1 MRTGAP
7 SAWRGDQ
14 IVPDIDDYRPPGDG
28 IHHPSRRVVRARPF
42 RHPEIFPDPLSR
54 GCLTDAPSPSVQV
67 DEGDTYKLSKAE
79 RDAIMVRTTAKTRA
93 ERIKQVRE
101 QEKLWARH
109 KAREYRS
116 SVKDHHA
123 ELNAQLHDGWV
134 KARDEKQKQL
144 ERDYSNA
151 AAGIGRAQRA
161 AQRQAVEDKRV
172 RAARAQREA
181 QKFDNKLVA
190 LERFETAL
198 KKEYERL
205 DELESPLFKARDR
218 RNKAEQLA
226 KNVRTGMRDKWEK
239 DERDGVH
246 TRRDAMRTMAE
257 AGKSRRVYRPDA
269 FKMTHFNDIM
279 AGPAPGP
286 KQRMKYK
293 EKMDG
298 GPGAPTAYAGD
309 WFPRDAAG
317 AYVVKREQAFGAK
330 LKAEREQARLEDE
343 RLELAERTKKERAL
357 YMKRSAKAIQYERAA
372 RDEKPL
378 SAQSAEIREEGKEKI
393 KNIGKVDAAEE
404 EKQARAAQQE
414 MERDFQFKDIDE
426 PTGPSAS
433 GPSVG
438 FDDAAPFEG
447 MFDEKQEDAR
457 LDQILSQ
464 GLDPDDPLLKVLQMA
479 KEAVPRG
486 AAAERLARHGVVG
499 STMEEIAA
507 IAHGGDDEYEDPVC
521 QPVPFQGPAPP
532 SPRVI
537 ALSEDSDSD
546 DEDGYTPS
554 GGGAGLPP
562 GESNFYSDAQLD
574 AALAAVAAR
583 NNTPSRF
590 GITEDEDE
598 ESAARRSAEELDFVS
613 SALQD
618 DTMNTTGVFSRSG
631 DEERDFRDLP
641 DQGGF
646 GSPEERSPRA
656 AGAGPVSE
664 STAVVSTV
672 PGASSSSGT
681 AEEEMKASLAAT
693 TRAMD
698 RVTAAASAAE
708 YNLHAA
714 SLLASADTGMPGRV
728 EIPELKPLDAILG
741 ALGKQVEA
749 LDAAAAAAARAA
761 AEPSAG
767 SFTSSDI
774 ISQAEASLEGRTPG
788 LGFEYDETV
797 STEMGDTSAMYAAA
811 SAAALNSAPPTEA
824 SAHAAT
830 PGGGADGTP
839 GGAATA
845 TTPQSAGG
853 SDYKIEP
860 QRDASAAVVHSATP
874 AGIGQHQRR
883 NFLSTEPEIAS
894 IAAKIAAA
902 AYAQN
907 PGEAPETV
915 AKRVAAAMT
924 EALEAQKA
932 TRSPNT
938 RVDAPGS
945 PALWDES
952 DGNVD
957 SSWARALGALDNEWA
972 KSVVDIAPVPKTTS
986 PPRYADT
993 GYDDEEEEEE
1003 RVSEEEER
1011 ASVST
1016 LAPPVRVPLDASDPS
1031 STRPEG
1037 VRVGGGGWGG
1047 LDRSADTEMSLSL
1060 DGRSLAALANASF
1073 DVPTDEE
1080 NDMFISDSDVEG
1092 SNAWEDFKTTVFTP
1106 TRAKKAPAPQTTA
1119 KVKPAKSKKG
1129 KPPAAPAFKARVQ
1142 RLAAKEQ
1149 AKAKVSE
1156 PVSPEDE
1163 AAAAEERMRKRKE
1176 AAALRKKAAAFD
1188 RRNREHLQKLQTLRK
1203 K

>member
-1 MRTGAP
+1 
-7 SAWRGDQ
+7 
-14 IVPDIDDYRPPGDG
+14 
-28 IHHPSRRVVRARPF
+28 
-42 RHPEIFPDPLSR
+42 
-54 GCLTDAPSPSVQV
+54 
-67 DEGDTYKLSKAE
+67 
-79 RDAIMVRTTAKTRA
+79 
-93 ERIKQVRE
+93 
-101 QEKLWARH
+101 
-109 KAREYRS
+109 
-116 SVKDHHA
+116 
-123 ELNAQLHDGWV
+123 
-134 KARDEKQKQL
+134 
-144 ERDYSNA
+144 
-151 AAGIGRAQRA
+151 
-161 AQRQAVEDKRV
+161 
-172 RAARAQREA
+172 
-181 QKFDNKLVA
+181 
-190 LERFETAL
+190 
-198 KKEYERL
+198 
-205 DELESPLFKARDR
+205 
-218 RNKAEQLA
+218 
-226 KNVRTGMRDKWEK
+226 
-239 DERDGVH
+239 
-246 TRRDAMRTMAE
+246 
-257 AGKSRRVYRPDA
+257 
-269 FKMTHFNDIM
+269 
-279 AGPAPGP
+279 
-286 KQRMKYK
+286 
-293 EKMDG
+293 
-298 GPGAPTAYAGD
+298 
-309 WFPRDAAG
+309 
-317 AYVVKREQAFGAK
+317 
-330 LKAEREQARLEDE
+330 
-343 RLELAERTKKERAL
+343 
-357 YMKRSAKAIQYERAA
+357 
-372 RDEKPL
+372 
-378 SAQSAEIREEGKEKI
+378 
-393 KNIGKVDAAEE
+393 
-404 EKQARAAQQE
+404 
-414 MERDFQFKDIDE
+414 
-426 PTGPSAS
+426 
-433 GPSVG
+433 
-438 FDDAAPFEG
+438 

-932 TRSPNT
+932 TRSPNA

-1119 KVKPAKSKKG
+1119 KAKPAKSKKG

>member
-1 MRTGAP
+1 M
-7 SAWRGDQ
+7 
-14 IVPDIDDYRPPGDG
+14 
-28 IHHPSRRVVRARPF
+28 
-42 RHPEIFPDPLSR
+42 
-54 GCLTDAPSPSVQV
+54 LT
-67 DEGDTYKLSKAE
+67 KAE
-79 RDAIMVRTTAKTRA
+79 RDIISARTMAKARA

-101 QEKLWARH
+101 QERLWARH
-109 KAREYRS
+109 KAREYRA

-123 ELNAQLHDGWV
+123 ELNTQLHDGWV
-134 KARDEKQKQL
+134 KARDEKQRQL

-151 AAGIGRAQRA
+151 AAGIGLSHRA
-161 AQRQAVEDKRV
+161 AHRQAVEDKRM
-172 RAARAQREA
+172 RATKAQKEA
-181 QKFDNKLVA
+181 QKFDDKLVA

-205 DELESPLFKARDR
+205 DELESVHFKARDR

-226 KNVRTGMRDKWEK
+226 KNVRLAMKEKWEK
-239 DERDGVH
+239 EELKGTH
-246 TRRDAMRTMAE
+246 
-257 AGKSRRVYRPDA
+257 SRRCATKTLTKGTNNFSTNNFSARRLYRPDA
-269 FKMTHFNDIM
+269 FKMTHFNDII
-279 AGPAPGP
+279 ANADGAARLKA
-286 KQRMKYK
+286 KQKFK
-293 EKMDG
+293 EKKDD

-317 AYVVKREQAFGAK
+317 ATVVKREQVFSAK
-330 LKAEREQARLEDE
+330 LKAEREQKRLEDE
-343 RLELAERTKKERAL
+343 REELAEQAKRDRAKELR
-357 YMKRSAKAIQYERAA
+357 RSAIAIRYERVERHKDKDKAA
-372 RDEKPL
+372 LD
-378 SAQSAEIREEGKEKI
+378 AEFREERKEKI
-393 KNIGKVDAAEE
+393 KNIGKKDVTSIDVKAEE
-404 EKQARAAQQE
+404 EERRA
-414 MERDFQFKDIDE
+414 MERDFQFKDINE
-426 PTGPSAS
+426 PAGLAS
-433 GPSVG
+433 QVESDAKK
-438 FDDAAPFEG
+438 FDDAKPFEG
-447 MFDEKQEDAR
+447 MFDEKVEEAR
-457 LDQILSQ
+457 LGQVLEQ
-464 GLDPDDPLLKVLQMA
+464 GLDPDDPLLKILRMA
-479 KEAVPRG
+479 KDAVPRG

-499 STMEEIAA
+499 ATMEEIAA
-507 IAHGGDDEYEDPVC
+507 VAAGGDQEDEYDQDDAVC
-521 QPVPFQGPAPP
+521 KPCKPVPFQGPTPP
-532 SPRVI
+532 SPRVTT
-537 ALSEDSDSD
+537 LSEDSDSE

-554 GGGAGLPP
+554 GGAGLPP

-574 AALAAVAAR
+574 AALAAVSAQ

-590 GITEDEDE
+590 GITEEEDE
-598 ESAARRSAEELDFVS
+598 EFVARRSAEELEFVS

-618 DTMNTTGVFSRSG
+618 DTMNTTGMFSRSA
-631 DEERDFRDLP
+631 DDVDVDDLP

-656 AGAGPVSE
+656 PGPGPVSE

-681 AEEEMKASLAAT
+681 AEEEMRASLAAT

-698 RVTAAASAAE
+698 RVTAAAAAAE
-708 YNLHAA
+708 YNLQAA
-714 SLLASADTGMPGRV
+714 SLLASRDTGTPGGV
-728 EIPELKPLDAILG
+728 ELPELKPLDAILG

-761 AEPSAG
+761 AEPYAG

-788 LGFEYDETV
+788 GFAYDETV

-824 SAHAAT
+824 GSART
-830 PGGGADGTP
+830 PGGGRGAADDGTP

-853 SDYKIEP
+853 SDYKLEP
-860 QRDASAAVVHSATP
+860 QRDATYAIAHSATP
-874 AGIGQHQRR
+874 SVGQARR
-883 NFLSTEPEIAS
+883 NFLGTEPEIAS

-915 AKRVAAAMT
+915 AKRVAAAMS
-924 EALEAQKA
+924 EALEAQ
-932 TRSPNT
+932 N
-938 RVDAPGS
+938 APWAPKQHGS

-957 SSWARALGALDNEWA
+957 SSWAQALGALDNEWA
-972 KSVVDIAPVPKTTS
+972 RSVVDIAPVPKATS
-986 PPRYADT
+986 PPRYAAGCD
-993 GYDDEEEEEE
+993 DDEDDEVE
-1003 RVSEEEER
+1003 
-1011 ASVST
+1011 AQSVST
-1016 LAPPVRVPLDASDPS
+1016 LAPPLRVPLDPEPVSK
-1031 STRPEG
+1031 RPEG
-1037 VRVGGGGWGG
+1037 ARMGGGGWGK

-1106 TRAKKAPAPQTTA
+1106 TRAKTNPEPRTAAKTIPARSN
-1119 KVKPAKSKKG
+1119 KPASKKG
-1129 KPPAAPAFKARVQ
+1129 KPPAAPAFKARVE
-1142 RLAAKEQ
+1142 RLAAKEH
-1149 AKAKVSE
+1149 AKAAAEE
-1156 PVSPEDE
+1156 PMSPEDE
-1163 AAAAEERMRKRKE
+1163 AALAEERAKKRKE

-1188 RRNREHLQKLQTLRK
+1188 RRNREHLKRLQATRK

>member
-1 MRTGAP
+1 M
-7 SAWRGDQ
+7 
-14 IVPDIDDYRPPGDG
+14 
-28 IHHPSRRVVRARPF
+28 
-42 RHPEIFPDPLSR
+42 
-54 GCLTDAPSPSVQV
+54 LT
-67 DEGDTYKLSKAE
+67 KAE
-79 RDAIMVRTTAKTRA
+79 RDIISARTMAKARA

-101 QEKLWARH
+101 QERLWARH
-109 KAREYRS
+109 RAREYRA

-134 KARDEKQKQL
+134 KARDEKQIQL

-151 AAGIGRAQRA
+151 AAGIGLSHRA
-161 AQRQAVEDKRV
+161 AHRQAVEDKRM
-172 RAARAQREA
+172 RATKAHKEA
-181 QKFDNKLVA
+181 QKFDDKLVA

-205 DELESPLFKARDR
+205 DELESVHFKARDR

-226 KNVRTGMRDKWEK
+226 KNVRLAMKEKWEK
-239 DERDGVH
+239 EELKGTH
-246 TRRDAMRTMAE
+246 
-257 AGKSRRVYRPDA
+257 SRRCATKTLTEGTNNFSTNNFSARRLYRPDA
-269 FKMTHFNDIM
+269 FKMTHFNDII
-279 AGPAPGP
+279 ANADGAARP
-286 KQRMKYK
+286 KAKQKFK
-293 EKMDG
+293 EKKDD

-317 AYVVKREQAFGAK
+317 AYVVKREQVFSAK
-330 LKAEREQARLEDE
+330 LKAEREQKRLEEE
-343 RLELAERTKKERAL
+343 REDLAEQAKRDRAKELR
-357 YMKRSAKAIQYERAA
+357 RSAIAIRYEREERHKDKDKAA
-372 RDEKPL
+372 LD
-378 SAQSAEIREEGKEKI
+378 AEFREERKEKI
-393 KNIGKVDAAEE
+393 KNIGKTDVTNIDVKAQEE
-404 EKQARAAQQE
+404 ERLA
-414 MERDFQFKDIDE
+414 MERDFQFKDINE
-426 PTGPSAS
+426 PAGLAS
-433 GPSVG
+433 QVESDAKK
-438 FDDAAPFEG
+438 FDDAKPFEG
-447 MFDEKQEDAR
+447 MFDEKVEEAR
-457 LDQILSQ
+457 LGQVLEQ
-464 GLDPDDPLLKVLQMA
+464 GLDPDDPLLKILRMA
-479 KEAVPRG
+479 KDAVPRG

-499 STMEEIAA
+499 ATMEEIAA
-507 IAHGGDDEYEDPVC
+507 VAAGGDQEDEYDQDDAVC
-521 QPVPFQGPAPP
+521 QPVPFQGPPPP
-532 SPRVI
+532 SPRVT
-537 ALSEDSDSD
+537 ALSEDSDSE

-554 GGGAGLPP
+554 GGAGLPP

-574 AALAAVAAR
+574 AALAAVSAQ

-590 GITEDEDE
+590 GITEEEDE
-598 ESAARRSAEELDFVS
+598 EFVARRSAEELEFVS

-618 DTMNTTGVFSRSG
+618 DTMNTTGMFSRSADDV
-631 DEERDFRDLP
+631 DEFSDLH

-656 AGAGPVSE
+656 PGPAGPVSE

-681 AEEEMKASLAAT
+681 AEEEMRASLAAT

-698 RVTAAASAAE
+698 RVTAAAAAAE
-708 YNLHAA
+708 YNLQAA
-714 SLLASADTGMPGRV
+714 SLLASRDTGMPGRV
-728 EIPELKPLDAILG
+728 ELPELKPLDAILG

-761 AEPSAG
+761 AEPYAG

-788 LGFEYDETV
+788 LGFAYDETV

-824 SAHAAT
+824 GSAQT
-830 PGGGADGTP
+830 PEGGRGDADDGTP

-853 SDYKIEP
+853 SDYKLEP
-860 QRDASAAVVHSATP
+860 QRDATYAIPHSATP
-874 AGIGQHQRR
+874 SVGQGQARR
-883 NFLSTEPEIAS
+883 NFLGTEPEIAS

-915 AKRVAAAMT
+915 AKRVAAAMS

-932 TRSPNT
+932 PR
-938 RVDAPGS
+938 APKQHGS

-957 SSWARALGALDNEWA
+957 SSWAQALGALDNEWA
-972 KSVVDIAPVPKTTS
+972 RSVVDIAPVPKATS
-986 PPRYADT
+986 PPRYAAGCDDDD
-993 GYDDEEEEEE
+993 DDEEE
-1003 RVSEEEER
+1003 
-1011 ASVST
+1011 AQSVST
-1016 LAPPVRVPLDASDPS
+1016 LAPPLRVPLDPEPASK
-1031 STRPEG
+1031 RPEG
-1037 VRVGGGGWGG
+1037 ARVGGGGWGK

-1106 TRAKKAPAPQTTA
+1106 TRAKTNPEPRTAAKTNPARFN
-1119 KVKPAKSKKG
+1119 KPASKKG
-1129 KPPAAPAFKARVQ
+1129 KPPAAPAFKARVE

-1149 AKAKVSE
+1149 AKAAALE
-1156 PVSPEDE
+1156 PMSPEDE
-1163 AAAAEERMRKRKE
+1163 AALAEERAKKRKE

-1188 RRNREHLQKLQTLRK
+1188 RRNREHLKKLQATRK

>member
-1 MRTGAP
+1 M
-7 SAWRGDQ
+7 
-14 IVPDIDDYRPPGDG
+14 
-28 IHHPSRRVVRARPF
+28 
-42 RHPEIFPDPLSR
+42 
-54 GCLTDAPSPSVQV
+54 LT
-67 DEGDTYKLSKAE
+67 KAE
-79 RDAIMVRTTAKTRA
+79 RDIISARTMAKARA

-101 QEKLWARH
+101 QERLWARH
-109 KAREYRS
+109 KAREYRA

-123 ELNAQLHDGWV
+123 ELNTQLHDGWV
-134 KARDEKQKQL
+134 KARDEKQRQL

-151 AAGIGRAQRA
+151 AAGIGLSHRA
-161 AQRQAVEDKRV
+161 AHRQAVEDKRM
-172 RAARAQREA
+172 RATKAQKEA
-181 QKFDNKLVA
+181 QKFDDKLVA

-205 DELESPLFKARDR
+205 DELESVHFKARDR

-226 KNVRTGMRDKWEK
+226 KNVRLAMKEKWEK
-239 DERDGVH
+239 EELKGTH
-246 TRRDAMRTMAE
+246 
-257 AGKSRRVYRPDA
+257 SRRCATKTLTKGTNNFSTNNFSARRLYRPDA
-269 FKMTHFNDIM
+269 FKMTHFNDII
-279 AGPAPGP
+279 ANADGAARP
-286 KQRMKYK
+286 KAKQKFK
-293 EKMDG
+293 EKKDD

-317 AYVVKREQAFGAK
+317 ATVVKREQVFSAK
-330 LKAEREQARLEDE
+330 LKAEREQKRLEDE
-343 RLELAERTKKERAL
+343 REELAEQAKRDRAKELR
-357 YMKRSAKAIQYERAA
+357 RSAIAIRYERVERHKDKDKAA
-372 RDEKPL
+372 LD
-378 SAQSAEIREEGKEKI
+378 AEFREERKEKI
-393 KNIGKVDAAEE
+393 KNIGKKDVTSIDVKAEE
-404 EKQARAAQQE
+404 EERRA
-414 MERDFQFKDIDE
+414 MERDFQFKDINE
-426 PTGPSAS
+426 PAGLAS
-433 GPSVG
+433 QVESDAKK
-438 FDDAAPFEG
+438 FDDAKPFEG
-447 MFDEKQEDAR
+447 MFDEKVEEAR
-457 LDQILSQ
+457 LGQVLEQ
-464 GLDPDDPLLKVLQMA
+464 GLDPDDPLLKILRMA
-479 KEAVPRG
+479 KDAVPRG

-499 STMEEIAA
+499 ATMEEIAA
-507 IAHGGDDEYEDPVC
+507 VAAGGDQEDEYDQDDAVC
-521 QPVPFQGPAPP
+521 KPCKPVPFQGPTPP
-532 SPRVI
+532 SPRVTT
-537 ALSEDSDSD
+537 LSEDSDSE

-554 GGGAGLPP
+554 GGAGLPP

-574 AALAAVAAR
+574 AALAAVSAQ

-590 GITEDEDE
+590 GITEEEDE
-598 ESAARRSAEELDFVS
+598 EFVARRSAEELEFVS

-618 DTMNTTGVFSRSG
+618 DTMNTTGMFSRSA
-631 DEERDFRDLP
+631 DDVDVDDLP

-656 AGAGPVSE
+656 PGPGPVSE

-681 AEEEMKASLAAT
+681 AEEEMRASLAAT

-698 RVTAAASAAE
+698 RVTAAAAAAE
-708 YNLHAA
+708 YNLQAA
-714 SLLASADTGMPGRV
+714 SLLASRDTGTPGGV
-728 EIPELKPLDAILG
+728 ELPELKPLDAILG

-761 AEPSAG
+761 AEPYAG

-788 LGFEYDETV
+788 GFAYDETV

-824 SAHAAT
+824 GSART
-830 PGGGADGTP
+830 PGGGRGAADDGTP

-853 SDYKIEP
+853 SDYKLEP
-860 QRDASAAVVHSATP
+860 QRDATYAIAHSATP
-874 AGIGQHQRR
+874 SVGQARR
-883 NFLSTEPEIAS
+883 NFLGTEPEIAS

-915 AKRVAAAMT
+915 AKRVAAAMS
-924 EALEAQKA
+924 EALEAQ
-932 TRSPNT
+932 N
-938 RVDAPGS
+938 APRAPKQHGS

-957 SSWARALGALDNEWA
+957 SSWAQALGALDNEWA
-972 KSVVDIAPVPKTTS
+972 RSVVDIAPVPKATS
-986 PPRYADT
+986 PPRYAAGCD
-993 GYDDEEEEEE
+993 DDEDDEVE
-1003 RVSEEEER
+1003 
-1011 ASVST
+1011 AQSVST
-1016 LAPPVRVPLDASDPS
+1016 LAPPLRVPLDPEPVSK
-1031 STRPEG
+1031 RPEG
-1037 VRVGGGGWGG
+1037 ARMGGGGWGK

-1106 TRAKKAPAPQTTA
+1106 TRAKTNPEPRTAAKTIPARSN
-1119 KVKPAKSKKG
+1119 KPASKKG
-1129 KPPAAPAFKARVQ
+1129 KPPAAPAFKARVE
-1142 RLAAKEQ
+1142 RLAAKEH
-1149 AKAKVSE
+1149 AKAAAEE
-1156 PVSPEDE
+1156 PMSPEDE
-1163 AAAAEERMRKRKE
+1163 AALAEERAKKRKE

-1188 RRNREHLQKLQTLRK
+1188 RRNREHLKRLQATRK